1 MHRLVLALL
10 VLGSCAHPKGVEPVD
25 PGWSDLAVYR
35 AVLDSMFV
43 PHRSS
48 QIRQLVV
55 LDSTTPRTPYET
67 LASFVAE
74 FTELPGVDTATVR
87 NFEERSR
94 QRRPLSALTHL
105 DLAIPVTLADRKE
118 LIALP
123 RTSAARYWSEF
134 YKVYPESG
142 GLIELSGIGYNAA
155 RDVAVLTVDTG
166 CGELCGSGMLAVV
179 TRLAGVWKVATIKVM
194 VIS

>member
-1 MHRLVLALL
+1 VHRLVLALL
-10 VLGSCAHPKGVEPVD
+10 ILDSCAHPKGVNPVD
-25 PGWSDLAVYR
+25 PGTSDLAVYR

-43 PHRSS
+43 PHPSS
-48 QIRQLVV
+48 EIRQLVV

-74 FTELPGVDTATVR
+74 FAGLPGVDTATVQ

-94 QRRPLSALTHL
+94 QRRSLSALTHL
-105 DLAIPVTLADRKE
+105 DFAIPVTLADRKT

-123 RTSAARYWSEF
+123 RTSAALYWSEF
-134 YKVYPESG
+134 YKVYPESS

-155 RDVAVLTVDTG
+155 RDLAILTVDTG
-166 CGELCGSGMLAVV
+166 CGELCGSGMLVV
-179 TRLAGVWKVATIKVM
+179 VRRLAGVWKIATIKVT
-194 VIS
+194 VVS